1 MTKLSI
7 ISPWKQDRWFKE
19 KEERYIKRLQRT
31 VFVEITETK
40 KHKGDNRESVKIEGE
55 FILSKVKK
63 DSFIVALV
71 ETGKSFDSINFSKW
85 FERVA
90 LSGKSNIF
98 FIVGGSSG
106 LYDKILD
113 RADLKLSLSSMTM
126 PHQFA
131 RLFLIEQIYRA
142 FTIINN
148 EPYNK

>member
-1 MTKLSI
+1 MKISI
-7 ISPWKQDRWFKE
+7 ISPWKQNIWFKE
-19 KEERYIKRLQRT
+19 KENNYIKRLQRT
-31 VFVEITETK
+31 VFVEVTETK

-55 FILSKVKK
+55 IILSKVKK
-63 DSFIVALV
+63 DSLIVALA
-71 ETGKSFDSINFSKW
+71 ETGKRFNSIDFSKW
-85 FERVA
+85 FEQVA
-90 LSGKSNIF
+90 LNGKSNIL

-106 LYDKILD
+106 LYEKILD